1 MNITRSNAVRF
12 VLFLLVLASGL
23 GAEAQARQI
32 DLNATLA
39 TPVIKAGQ
47 SQTAFLKVA
56 LTGFALP
63 SQGDRAPVN
72 VAIVIDKSGSMAGD
86 RIVHAR
92 QAAIMAVNGLGPNDI
107 VSVVAFDDRVEV
119 VVPATRVA
127 DKAAI
132 TSLIERIQTGGST
145 GLFAGVGKGAHE
157 VRKFFDKTRVNRV
170 ILLSDGQAN
179 VGPSTP
185 AELGQ
190 LGSSFGR
197 EGISVT
203 TIGLGLG
210 YNEDLMTQLA
220 GYSDGNHAFVA
231 NPQDLARIF
240 RQEFGD
246 VGSVVAQEVEVTI
259 RLNLGVGMRPVR
271 ILGREGDIVDGTA
284 RLRMN
289 QLYSEQEKFVILEVQ
304 VPPGKAGQSLN
315 LAKVDVSYL
324 NMQSKSKESL
334 SRSVAV
340 NFTDSAETAAKATDR
355 KAMTS
360 AVQQISNAKS
370 KQALQLRDEGKV
382 EEARAVLN
390 ENADYLQRNA
400 QSLDAPVLKE
410 MEAASRSSA
419 AAVSAPAP
427 EWNASRKSM
436 KEQQYKLEK
445 QQK

>member
-1 MNITRSNAVRF
+1 MNTTRSNAIRF
-12 VLFLLVLASGL
+12 VLFLLALAFGH
-23 GAEAQARQI
+23 GAQAREV

-39 TPVIKAGQ
+39 TPMIKAGQ

-63 SQGDRAPVN
+63 SQGGRAPVN
-72 VAIVIDKSGSMAGD
+72 VAFVIDKSGSMAGD
-86 RIVHAR
+86 RMVHAR
-92 QAAIMAVNGLGPNDI
+92 QAAMMAVNGLGPNDI
-107 VSVVAFDDRVEV
+107 VSVIAFDDRVEV
-119 VVPATRVA
+119 VVPATKVA

-132 TSLIERIQTGGST
+132 TSQIERIQIGGST
-145 GLFAGVGKGAHE
+145 GLFAGVSKGAKE

-179 VGPSTP
+179 IGPSTP

-231 NPQDLARIF
+231 NPQDLERIF

-259 RLNLGVGMRPVR
+259 RLHLGVGMRPVR
-271 ILGREGDIVDGTA
+271 IIGREGEIVGGTV

-289 QLYSEQEKFVILEVQ
+289 QLYSEQEKFMILEVQ
-304 VPPGKAGQSLN
+304 VPPGKVGESLN
-315 LAKVDVSYL
+315 LAEVDVSYL
-324 NMQSKSKESL
+324 NMQSKNKTSL
-334 SRSVAV
+334 SRSVTV
-340 NFTDSAETAAKATDR
+340 NFTDSAETVAQATDK
-355 KAMTS
+355 KAMAS
-360 AVQQISNAKS
+360 AVQQISNARS
-370 KQALQLRDEGKV
+370 KAALQLRDEGKV

-400 QSLDAPVLKE
+400 QSLDAPVLRE

-445 QQK
+445 QQR